1 MENARPVDHTRCA
14 IARWAAGLIVLAS
27 MLMVMSLPARAAFE
41 ASDLQSIATAGRVL
55 GSDDNEAV
63 DISELRLGLGRY
75 FRDRL
80 GLYGELSL
88 YRPTGWRDS
97 RSVDTVALGF
107 AFALRWHFL
116 RRPGFSL
123 YTDWGIGLMVGVDR
137 FPPAGTHYNGTPHF
151 GLGLN
156 GRLREDIRLLVGLR
170 RLHISNG
177 KGYVPENPS
186 FDGLGAYLGVALRPG
201 ARAVL
206 PPERAP
212 VPFGGGNLR
221 IRVDATLEH
230 ADEENSPG
238 GNLALGLS
246 LFPAAQLRAQLAFS
260 AAELV
265 GEALWEVAVLLYRET
280 ASGRVALG
288 YSRQGFSVFRSDHYH
303 LLIMRVLSDI
313 NSLEF
318 MVNLERKN
326 LDDDRASGGLFI
338 VSYPIDALA
347 LRTGIGFE
355 RREDE
360 FFDAPTNLNDACFNF
375 GMAWS
380 PGPMADLGLSLF
392 LDGAIGYG
400 LRRAGL
406 RFQPGRRRSLRERHR
421 RGSLL
426 LLR

>member
-14 IARWAAGLIVLAS
+14 IVRWTVGLIVVAS
-27 MLMVMSLPARAAFE
+27 MLMVMSLPARAVFE
-41 ASDLQSIATAGRVL
+41 VGDLQPIVTAGRVL
-55 GSDDNEAV
+55 GSDDNEEV
-63 DISELRLGLGRY
+63 DISELRLERGHY

-88 YRPTGWRDS
+88 YKPTGQRDG
-97 RSVDTVALGF
+97 RSVDTVGLGL

-116 RRPGFSL
+116 RQPGFSL
-123 YTDWGIGLMVGVDR
+123 YTDWGIGVMVGVDP
-137 FPPAGTHYNGTPHF
+137 FPPAGTRYNGTPHF
-151 GLGLN
+151 GLGLSV
-156 GRLREDIRLLVGLR
+156 RLRGDIQLLAGLR

-177 KGYVPENPS
+177 KGFVPENPS
-186 FDGLGAYLGVALRPG
+186 FDGLGAYVGVALRPG
-201 ARAVL
+201 FKAPL
-206 PPERAP
+206 PPEGEP
-212 VPFGGGNLR
+212 VSFDGGNLR
-221 IRVDATLEH
+221 VRVDATLEH

-238 GNLALGLS
+238 GILSLGLS
-246 LFPAAQLRAQLAFS
+246 LLPSAFRAQLTFS

-265 GEALWEVAVLLYRET
+265 GEALWEVAVHLYRET
-280 ASGRVALG
+280 APGRVALG
-288 YSRQGFSVFRSDHYH
+288 YSRQGFSVFRSDHYS
-303 LLIMRVLSDI
+303 LQIARALSDI

-318 MVNLERKN
+318 IANLERKN

-360 FFDAPTNLNDACFNF
+360 FFDAPTNLNDASFSF
-375 GMAWS
+375 GMEWS

-400 LRRAGL
+400 LRKTGL
-406 RFQPGRRRSLRERHR
+406 RFQPGRRRSLCERHR